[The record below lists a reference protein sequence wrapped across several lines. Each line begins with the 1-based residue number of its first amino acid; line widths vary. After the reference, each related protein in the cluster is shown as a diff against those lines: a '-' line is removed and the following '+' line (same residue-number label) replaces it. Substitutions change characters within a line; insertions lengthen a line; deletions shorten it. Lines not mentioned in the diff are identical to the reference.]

1 MALTTGNTILW
12 SDISAIMSN
21 INTARQ
27 HCSLSTTSIAGGVG
41 TPAKASNVSDLYNAL
56 RACNG
61 VVLPAMGG
69 TVSVASISIPAVGT
83 LITPL
88 SLTQINT
95 EALRIAALNFSGFC
109 TGNFGFGFGNSS
121 FFSSDNGFRFGNS
134 SFFSSDN
141 SFRFGNSSFFSSDNS
156 FRFGNSSF
164 FSSDNSFRFG
174 NSSFF
179 SSNNGFG
186 NSSNFS
192 GNHGFSFSCSCNGF
206 RFTCNSSC
214 VFSAPTTK
222 SGFTFTFR

>member
-41 TPAKASNVSDLYNAL
+41 TTAQSKNVSDLYNAL

-121 FFSSDNGFRFGNS
+121 FFSS
-134 SFFSSDN
+134 
-141 SFRFGNSSFFSSDNS
+141 
-156 FRFGNSSF
+156 
-164 FSSDNSFRFG
+164 
-174 NSSFF
+174 
-179 SSNNGFG
+179 NNGFG

-192 GNHGFSFSCSCNGF
+192 GNHGFRFSCSCNGF

-214 VFSAPTTK
+214 IFSAPTTK

>member
-141 SFRFGNSSFFSSDNS
+141 SFRI
-156 FRFGNSSF
+156 
-164 FSSDNSFRFG
+164 
-174 NSSFF
+174 
-179 SSNNGFG
+179 
-186 NSSNFS
+186 
-192 GNHGFSFSCSCNGF
+192 HYCY
-206 RFTCNSSC
+206 
-214 VFSAPTTK
+214 
-222 SGFTFTFR
+222 

>member
-21 INTARQ
+21 VNTARQ
-27 HCSLSTTSIAGGVG
+27 HCKLATTSIAGGVG
-41 TPAKASNVSDLYNAL
+41 TPAKSSNVSDLYNAL
-56 RACNG
+56 RACHG

-88 SLTQINT
+88 SLTQINN

-109 TGNFGFGFGNSS
+109 TGNFGFS
-121 FFSSDNGFRFGNS
+121 FGNS

-179 SSNNGFG
+179 SSNNSFGNSSFFSSNNGFG
-186 NSSNFS
+186 NSSFFS
-192 GNHGFSFSCSCNGF
+192 SDNGFRFSCSCNGF

-214 VFSAPTTK
+214 IFSAPTTK
-222 SGFTFTFR
+222 SGFSFTFR